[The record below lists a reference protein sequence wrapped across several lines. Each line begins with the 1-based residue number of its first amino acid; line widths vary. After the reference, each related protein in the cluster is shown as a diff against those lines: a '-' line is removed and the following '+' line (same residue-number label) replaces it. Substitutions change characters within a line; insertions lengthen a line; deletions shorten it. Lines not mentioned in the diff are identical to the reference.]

1 MPIPG
6 YGEVAEKLR
15 RSTVHVSAGR
25 RGQGS
30 GLIVKPDGV
39 IITNAHVAVSAHVA
53 ASRAIIE
60 VEFWDGTR
68 AQANVELRDKRHD
81 IAVLRVPRTELSA
94 AMLADSDQLRVG
106 ELVIAVGNPLGF
118 RGALTTGV
126 VHAVGRVPGLGPM
139 KWIQADVQLAP
150 GNSGGPLANA
160 RGEVVGI
167 NTMAGYGGAAFAVPI
182 NTVAR
187 LLKGDSHVPLGIV
200 ARPVQIAVNGRARFG
215 LMILETM
222 KNGAAE
228 AASLMLSDIV
238 IGADG
243 HAFDSI
249 DDLERA
255 LEGSGERVVH
265 IEFLRGERSNVRS
278 VAVQIGLRSMAAA

>member
-30 GLIVKPDGV
+30 GLVVKPEG
-39 IITNAHVAVSAHVA
+39 IIVTNAHVAASSA
-53 ASRAIIE
+53 IE

-68 AQANVELRDKRHD
+68 AQANVAMRDKARD
-81 IAVLRVPRTELSA
+81 IAVLHVSRTDLSA
-94 AMLADSDQLRVG
+94 ALRADSDQLRAG

-126 VHAVGRVPGLGPM
+126 VHAVGRVEGLGPM
-139 KWIQADVQLAP
+139 KWIQADVRLAP

-167 NTMAGYGGAAFAVPI
+167 NTMVGYGGVALAVPM
-182 NTVAR
+182 NAVSR
-187 LLKGDSHVPLGIV
+187 LLREDDSNDSLGIV
-200 ARPVQIAVNGRARFG
+200 ARPVQVVLDGRRRFG
-215 LMILETM
+215 LMVLEVM
-222 KNGAAE
+222 RNSAAE
-228 AASLMLSDIV
+228 TASLMAGDIV
-238 IGADG
+238 IGAED

-249 DDLERA
+249 DDLERV
-255 LEGSGERVVH
+255 LEGGGERVVH
-265 IEFLRGERSNVRS
+265 IQFLRGDRANIRS
-278 VAVQIGLRSMAAA
+278 VAVPIGLGSMAIA